1 MRGIFGTMGV
11 FVAGTLGWAV
21 GERVGLG
28 TAVILSAVA
37 SGFGLYWGRKLFDQW
52 LG

>member
-1 MRGIFGTMGV
+1 MRGIFGTIGT
-11 FVAGTLGWAV
+11 FLAGTVGWAI

-28 TAVILSAVA
+28 TAVILSAVG
-37 SGFGLYWGRKLFDQW
+37 SGVGLYWGRKLFDQW